1 MADSGTNPEELD
13 CKLTAR
19 LKELK
24 DVGLHLEKRKWSE
37 LNRAAQLRAF
47 YAANRMLNEILF
59 VYKNKIVFGNE
70 VKEKITPDL
79 IRSLRPIWFCI
90 RQTSRKYR
98 TTRGIVPLKKRSA
111 LQFLL
116 DDCSRLFSDCR
127 GTPLEDIFNENFKKI
142 KEVTEYLDNSID
154 SWSRIRHRVPH
165 SDSESEEL
173 EEVVE
178 ADIRGIPNSHTW
190 WWKYCPSLNADT
202 QSLYE

>member
-24 DVGLHLEKRKWSE
+24 DVGLHLETRKWSE

-90 RQTSRKYR
+90 CQTAQKYR
-98 TTRGIVPLKKRSA
+98 TFKKKIGFTVFTGR
-111 LQFLL
+111 LQQIIFRL
-116 DDCSRLFSDCR
+116 SRH
-127 GTPLEDIFNENFKKI
+127 PLEDTFNENFKKI
-142 KEVTEYLDNSID
+142 KEVTEYFDNSID
-154 SWSRIRHRVPH
+154 SWSRMGHRVPH

-178 ADIRGIPNSHTW
+178 ADIRGMPNSHTW